1 MKRLAVAVST
11 GFYCGYAPVA
21 PGTVGSA
28 LGLVVFGV
36 LRANVSPL
44 VELAT
49 IAVLLAV
56 GVWSASMTERYV
68 GLTDPGIIV
77 IDEIVGMLLTFAYLN
92 VGFGSLVSGFVIFRV
107 FDIIKPYP
115 ARACERLPGGWGVMA
130 DDVVA
135 ALYAQV
141 VLRGGIWV
149 IAALGA

>member
-1 MKRLAVAVST
+1 
-11 GFYCGYAPVA
+11 
-21 PGTVGSA
+21 
-28 LGLVVFGV
+28 VVFGV

-68 GLTDPGIIV
+68 GRTDPGIIV

-92 VGFGSLVSGFVIFRV
+92 VGFGSLVFGFVLFRV

-135 ALYAQV
+135 ALYAQA

>member
-1 MKRLAVAVST
+1 MKRFAVST

-28 LGLVVFGV
+28 LGLVVLGV
-36 LRANVSPL
+36 LRTIASPL
-44 VELAT
+44 VELVT

-56 GVWSASMTERYV
+56 GVWSASVTERYV
-68 GLTDPGIIV
+68 GRTDPGIIV

-92 VGFGSLVSGFVIFRV
+92 VGFGSLVFGFVLFRV

-130 DDVVA
+130 DDLVA
-135 ALYAQV
+135 ALYAQA

>member
-1 MKRLAVAVST
+1 MKRLAVVVST

-36 LRANVSPL
+36 LRAIASPL
-44 VELAT
+44 GEVVT

-56 GVWSASMTERYV
+56 GVWSASVTERYV
-68 GLTDPGIIV
+68 GRTDPGIIV
-77 IDEIVGMLLTFAYLN
+77 IDEIVGMLLTFACLN
-92 VGFGSLVSGFVIFRV
+92 VGFGSLLFGFVLFRV
-107 FDIIKPYP
+107 FDIVKPYP

-135 ALYAQV
+135 ALYAQA

>member
-1 MKRLAVAVST
+1 MKRLAVVVST

-36 LRANVSPL
+36 LRAIASPL
-44 VELAT
+44 GEVVT

-56 GVWSASMTERYV
+56 GVWSASVTERYV
-68 GLTDPGIIV
+68 GRTDPGIIV

-92 VGFGSLVSGFVIFRV
+92 VGFGSLVFGFVLFRV
-107 FDIIKPYP
+107 FDIVKPYP

-135 ALYAQV
+135 ALYAQA

>member
-1 MKRLAVAVST
+1 
-11 GFYCGYAPVA
+11 
-21 PGTVGSA
+21 
-28 LGLVVFGV
+28 VVLGV
-36 LRANVSPL
+36 LRTIASPL
-44 VELAT
+44 VELVT

-56 GVWSASMTERYV
+56 GVWSASVTERYV
-68 GLTDPGIIV
+68 GRTDPGIIV

-92 VGFGSLVSGFVIFRV
+92 VGFGSLVFGFVLFRV

-130 DDVVA
+130 DDLVA
-135 ALYAQV
+135 ALYAQA

>member
-21 PGTVGSA
+21 PGTVGSV

-44 VELAT
+44 VELVT

-68 GLTDPGIIV
+68 GRNHC
-77 IDEIVGMLLTFAYLN
+77 Y
-92 VGFGSLVSGFVIFRV
+92 R
-107 FDIIKPYP
+107 
-115 ARACERLPGGWGVMA
+115 
-130 DDVVA
+130 
-135 ALYAQV
+135 
-141 VLRGGIWV
+141 
-149 IAALGA
+149 